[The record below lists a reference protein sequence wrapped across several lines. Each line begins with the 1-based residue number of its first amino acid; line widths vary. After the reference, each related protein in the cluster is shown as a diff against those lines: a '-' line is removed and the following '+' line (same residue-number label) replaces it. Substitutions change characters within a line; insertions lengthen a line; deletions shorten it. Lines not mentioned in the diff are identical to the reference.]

1 MKNVEQKW
9 TAQDIPSQ
17 EGRLAVVT
25 GATSGVGFY
34 TAKELARKRATVIMP
49 ARDMR
54 KAQEAAERIGA
65 EVPKARLYLTNLDLA
80 EFDSVREFGEHL
92 RQRYGTGS
100 LDLLVNNA
108 GIMALPKRTLNSQGL
123 ELQIAT
129 NYFGPFLLTALL
141 FPLMKEE
148 QGSRIVTVSS
158 TVARSA
164 RLEFDNLQSERRY
177 VPHGEL
183 AGGGAYTQSKLADLI
198 FAYEL
203 HRRLSAANSCIASI
217 AAHPGWAL
225 TDIGRSASPGF
236 RFLMKLSR
244 PLWQSAEAG
253 SLPLLFA
260 ATSPDVRKGG
270 YYGPDGRM
278 EAKGNPTAAFE
289 PVVTKDATVGRR
301 LWDESERVTGM
312 QFVVSAPFHRH
323 AFATA
328 WMTQDSRCQKRSKVF
343 SCPDE
348 KTNPDA
354 GGGSAP
360 ECGNSDKSKWLR
372 AN

>member
-1 MKNVEQKW
+1 MKTVEHKW
-9 TAQDIPSQ
+9 TVQDITWQ
-17 EGRLAVVT
+17 AGRLVLVT
-25 GATSGVGFY
+25 GATSGVGFHA
-34 TAKELARKRATVIMP
+34 AKELARKGATVIMP

-54 KAQEAAERIGA
+54 KAKEAAERIEA
-65 EVPKARLYLTNLDLA
+65 EVPKARLYLAKLDLA

-92 RQRYGTGS
+92 RQCYGTGS

-108 GIMALPKRTLNSQGL
+108 GIMALPKRTMNSQGL

-158 TVARSA
+158 TTARSA

-177 VPHGEL
+177 VPHG
-183 AGGGAYTQSKLADLI
+183 GAYAQSKLADLI
-198 FAYEL
+198 FAFEL

-225 TDIGRSASPGF
+225 TDLGRSVSRGL
-236 RFLMKLSR
+236 RIMMKLAQ
-244 PLWQSAEAG
+244 PMFQSAEAG

-260 ATSPDVRKGG
+260 ATSPNARKGG
-270 YYGPDGRM
+270 YYGPDGRR

-289 PVVTKDATVGRR
+289 PLVTKDATVGRR
-301 LWDESERVTGM
+301 LWDESERLTDM
-312 QFVVSAPFHRH
+312 QFVVSAPSIGIHDR
-323 AFATA
+323 
-328 WMTQDSRCQKRSKVF
+328 RCV
-343 SCPDE
+343 
-348 KTNPDA
+348 
-354 GGGSAP
+354 G
-360 ECGNSDKSKWLR
+360 
-372 AN
+372 

>member
-1 MKNVEQKW
+1 MKNLEHKW
-9 TAQDIPSQ
+9 TVQDIPSQ
-17 EGRLAVVT
+17 AGRLALVT
-25 GATSGVGFY
+25 GATSGIGFY
-34 TAKELARKRATVIMP
+34 AAKELARKKATVIMP

-54 KAQEAAERIGA
+54 KAKEAAERIKA
-65 EVPKARLYLTNLDLA
+65 EAPEAQLYLAKLDLS

-108 GIMALPKRTLNSQGL
+108 GIMALPKRTTNSQGL

-148 QGSRIVTVSS
+148 EGSRIVTVSS

-177 VPHGEL
+177 VPHG
-183 AGGGAYTQSKLADLI
+183 GAYTQSKLADLI
-198 FAYEL
+198 FASEL

-225 TDIGRSASPGF
+225 TDIGRSVSPGF
-236 RFLMKLSR
+236 RILMKLSR

-260 ATSPDVRKGG
+260 ATSPNARKGG
-270 YYGPDGRM
+270 YYGPDGWM
-278 EAKGNPTAAFE
+278 EAKGNPAAAFE
-289 PVVTKDATVGRR
+289 PVVTKNETLGRR
-301 LWDESERVTGM
+301 LWDESERVTDM
-312 QFVVSAPFHRH
+312 QFVVSVPSIGIRDRH
-323 AFATA
+323 CVGDAR
-328 WMTQDSRCQKRSKVF
+328 QPVSRA
-343 SCPDE
+343 E
-348 KTNPDA
+348 
-354 GGGSAP
+354 
-360 ECGNSDKSKWLR
+360 
-372 AN
+372 